1 MTALAIN
8 VGERATVGMMTGHK
22 HILVVEDERDLAD
35 LLVYNLGKSGYR
47 TSVAS
52 NGRQALELV
61 LAQRP
66 DLILLD
72 LMLPELS
79 GTEVAG
85 RIRTNPS
92 TASIPII
99 MLTAKS
105 GEVDQIVG
113 LSVGADD
120 YMPKPFSMKV
130 LMARIEAVLRR
141 AMKPAAE
148 DSAVLR
154 LGPVEINAQTH
165 EAFLDGKLMKLTL
178 TEFRL
183 LAGLILARG
192 RVLSRG
198 ELMSRAMGPGVMV
211 TERTIDVHIT
221 SIRKKLGVHGGMIR
235 TVRGVGYRATL
246 EPESGSETGAG
257 A

>member
-1 MTALAIN
+1 MTN
-8 VGERATVGMMTGHK
+8 HK
-22 HILVVEDERDLAD
+22 HILVVEDERDLVD
-35 LLVYNLGKSGYR
+35 LLVYNLQKSGYR
-47 TSVAS
+47 TSTAA
-52 NGRQALELV
+52 NGRQALD
-61 LAQRP
+61 LAVSSKP

-85 RIRTNPS
+85 RIRTNPATTS
-92 TASIPII
+92 VPII
-99 MLTAKS
+99 MLTAKGS
-105 GEVDQIVG
+105 EVDQIVG

-120 YMPKPFSMKV
+120 YLPKPFSMKV
-130 LMARIEAVLRR
+130 LLARIEAVLRR
-141 AMKPAAE
+141 SSKPTT
-148 DSAVLR
+148 DGKRLLS
-154 LGPVEINAQTH
+154 LGPVEINAETH

-183 LAGLILARG
+183 LAGLIQAGG

-198 ELMSRAMGPGVMV
+198 DLMSRAMGPGVMV

-221 SIRKKLGVHGGMIR
+221 SIRKKLLAHGAMIR

-246 EPESGSETGAG
+246 EPEAGPDGGSEA
-257 A
+257 